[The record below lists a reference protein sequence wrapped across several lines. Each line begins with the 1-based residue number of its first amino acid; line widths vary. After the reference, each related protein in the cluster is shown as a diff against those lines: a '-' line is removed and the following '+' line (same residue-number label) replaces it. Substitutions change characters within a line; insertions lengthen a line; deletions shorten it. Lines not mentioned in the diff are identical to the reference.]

1 MSRGYHHIQEY
12 EKEILEIRISV
23 KYKVIYTLLFYV
35 SSGHL

>member
-23 KYKVIYTLLFYV
+23 KYKVIYRNKEKYTIRQ
-35 SSGHL
+35 